1 LTASVFLCPFG
12 KATRL
17 AKSRTTENLMLEFV
31 WWLIVG
37 AVAGGLARLLIPGK
51 QPLGLLWTIVL
62 GLLGSAVGGY
72 ISSLL
77 YEYDPMQP
85 GFHLAGLG
93 MSIVGSV
100 LLLGAY
106 VAFSRRAGAATKLTL

>member
-1 LTASVFLCPFG
+1 
-12 KATRL
+12 
-17 AKSRTTENLMLEFV
+17 MLEIL

-51 QPLGLLWTIVL
+51 QPLGLLWTIAL

-77 YEYDPMQP
+77 YGYEPLEP

-93 MSIVGSV
+93 MSAVGSI

-106 VAFSRRAGAATKLTL
+106 VAISRRPSSATKLTS

>member
-1 LTASVFLCPFG
+1 
-12 KATRL
+12 
-17 AKSRTTENLMLEFV
+17 MLEFV
-31 WWLIVG
+31 WWLLIG

-72 ISSLL
+72 ISSML
-77 YEYDPMQP
+77 YGYDPMEP
-85 GFHLAGLG
+85 GFHMAGLG
-93 MSIVGSV
+93 MSIVGSI

-106 VAFSRRAGAATKLTL
+106 VAFSRRPNSVTKVSS

>member
-1 LTASVFLCPFG
+1 
-12 KATRL
+12 
-17 AKSRTTENLMLEFV
+17 MLEFV
-31 WWLIVG
+31 WWLLIG

-77 YEYDPMQP
+77 FAYDPMEP
-85 GFHLAGLG
+85 GFHMAGLG
-93 MSIVGSV
+93 MSVVGSI

-106 VAFSRRAGAATKLTL
+106 IAFTRRPGSATKVTS

>member
-1 LTASVFLCPFG
+1 M
-12 KATRL
+12 
-17 AKSRTTENLMLEFV
+17 TEDLMLEFV

-37 AVAGGLARLLIPGK
+37 AVAGGLARLLIPGR

-77 YEYDPMQP
+77 YEYDPMEP

-93 MSIVGSV
+93 MSVVGSI

-106 VAFSRRAGAATKLTL
+106 VAFSRRPSSATKLTS